1 MPMVITRRDTIGII
15 PGVSA
20 RDLVLKSGYRDA
32 NQISDVLAGLNNIRS
47 GCR

>member
-15 PGVSA
+15 PGVRS

-32 NQISDVLAGLNNIRS
+32 NQTSNVLAGPSSLWS
-47 GCR
+47 GRR